1 MSSPFA
7 INFLAKNPTP
17 KTENKKEKPLTDEEK
32 KRLHAV
38 SSINYDKIVSSGGV
52 DLGVIKNKNKK

>member
-1 MSSPFA
+1 MGIF
-7 INFLAKNPTP
+7 NK
-17 KTENKKEKPLTDEEK
+17 EEKKEKPLTDEEK

-52 DLGVIKNKNKK
+52 DLGTIKNKK